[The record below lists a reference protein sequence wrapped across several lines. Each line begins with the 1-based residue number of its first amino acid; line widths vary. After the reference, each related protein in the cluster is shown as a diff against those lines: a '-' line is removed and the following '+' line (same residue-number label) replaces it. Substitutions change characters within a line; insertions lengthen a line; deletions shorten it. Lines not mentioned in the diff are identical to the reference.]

1 MDGADLATQLDAG
14 APAPEPG
21 WFLTRD
27 GRRLA
32 VRTIRAADARLL
44 IDLFARLSSESRR
57 RRFRINLD
65 RLDHEAKWDAARVL
79 AGVDNRT
86 WGGAVVAVDRD
97 AQGCEEL
104 VGVARLAREP
114 AHPDSPE
121 AEVAVVVRDD
131 FQGRGVGRE
140 LLRGLVRLA
149 KQMGV
154 RTLIAQ
160 IEADNEPALR
170 LFRSLGL
177 PSETTVSQAE
187 VEMRLAVPEF

>member
-1 MDGADLATQLDAG
+1 MTGADMATRFDAG
-14 APAPEPG
+14 AQEPA

-32 VRTIRAADARLL
+32 VRTLRAPDARLL
-44 IDLFARLSSESRR
+44 IDLFDRLSSESRR
-57 RRFRINLD
+57 RRFRIKVD
-65 RLDHEAKWDAARVL
+65 QVDSKAKWEHARVL
-79 AGVDNRT
+79 ARVDNRT
-86 WGGAVVAVDRD
+86 VSGAVVAVDRD
-97 AQGCEEL
+97 AYGCEQL

-114 AHPDSPE
+114 AHPASPE

-131 FQGRGVGRE
+131 FQGCGVGRE

-149 KQMGV
+149 GQMGV

-177 PSETTVSQAE
+177 PSETTVSRAE
-187 VEMRLAVPEF
+187 AEMRFAVPE